1 MRESRERKEEEY
13 NIYTLITRTP
23 LANTSAVTEQQS
35 PMQALRNITPLA
47 VWALVRRHRL
57 PRPEK
62 TLEYCSKHVAQMKC
76 YSCLCSLFL
85 YFTNRV
91 GMEKFLR
98 SVLCSCLMNS
108 TNAKPTP
115 SLF

>member
-76 YSCLCSLFL
+76 YSCLCSLFVL
-85 YFTNRV
+85 FPPVLLFPRDSPGNLVTD
-91 GMEKFLR
+91 LR
-98 SVLCSCLMNS
+98 YTRL
-108 TNAKPTP
+108 
-115 SLF
+115 